1 MTQQR
6 LTRTQYE
13 HLRPALDNVVL
24 LPASVLPYKAHYQQL
39 ANRLP
44 RGDVLIVLPSHSMMH
59 LRMLQS
65 VTPFFQRNGHHVTV
79 VSAEAFPT
87 PAVK

>member
-1 MTQQR
+1 MKPV
-6 LTRTQYE
+6 LG
-13 HLRPALDNVVL
+13 NVVL
-24 LPASVLPYKAHYQQL
+24 MPASLLPNKAHYQQL

-44 RGDVLIVLPSHSMMH
+44 RGDVVIVLPSHSMMH
-59 LRMLQS
+59 VRMLQS
-65 VTPFFQRNGHHVTV
+65 VTAFFQRNGHHVTV